1 MLAGKWRLQGS
12 DSYPSKQKEN
22 DWWEEERFVEAC
34 KTFLLWRCKSSCMHV
49 FKGDINNY
57 YCYIPILTFEVSY
70 CRVLHEMEYKHSE
83 NWLFWI
89 GETSSTDGL
98 KGEGFISWKW
108 FVQSTM
114 PLTIYIKTFFERTV
128 HTGVVDYNINRSFA
142 RDSLGRVELSG
153 NTFRITNISL
163 FK

>member
-12 DSYPSKQKEN
+12 DSYPSKQKES

-34 KTFLLWRCKSSCMHV
+34 KTFLLWRCKSSCMHI

-57 YCYIPILTFEVSY
+57 YCHIIVIIPILTFEVSY
-70 CRVLHEMEYKHSE
+70 CRVLHEMENKHSE

-98 KGEGFISWKW
+98 KGEGLTSWKW
-108 FVQSTM
+108 FVHSTM
-114 PLTIYIKTFFERTV
+114 PLTVYIKPLLKEQCT
-128 HTGVVDYNINRSFA
+128 HLCTGVVDYNINRFL
-142 RDSLGRVELSG
+142 LGSH
-153 NTFRITNISL
+153 
-163 FK
+163 